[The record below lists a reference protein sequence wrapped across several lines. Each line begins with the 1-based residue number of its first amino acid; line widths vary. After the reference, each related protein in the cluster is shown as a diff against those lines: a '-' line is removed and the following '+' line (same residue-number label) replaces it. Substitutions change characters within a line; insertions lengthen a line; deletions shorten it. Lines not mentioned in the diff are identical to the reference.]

1 MSDWWPRV
9 LQASMSSREVE
20 PDRPGYIGL
29 LGRSSTRIALGCNKH
44 LELHGGR
51 WMPPKSHVMSD
62 ILKDL
67 YMMLLATPPKCFPIL
82 GITFYTFLFCFLCKS
97 ASSFVAWAISLKQLA
112 TRRRTDPKGTLNKN
126 SPDSSPIQFHNA
138 VSDHHHCGGLGR
150 SSAISQWSSY
160 IGRGFGGTFTKSMA
174 PRKPGTEVQWSKSGG
189 F

>member
-9 LQASMSSREVE
+9 LQASMSSRKVE

-82 GITFYTFLFCFLCKS
+82 GITFLFLSILF
-97 ASSFVAWAISLKQLA
+97 SLQVCIFFRSLSHFAQA
-112 TRRRTDPKGTLNKN
+112 TRNSEADRPKGTLNKN

-174 PRKPGTEVQWSKSGG
+174 PRKPGT
-189 F
+189 